1 MVSFH
6 VAVVVVVERNGGGGK
21 GWWEGMWQMMV
32 LMGGSDGIDGHGA
45 VVCAGPGM
53 PVYGSH
59 RIE

>member
-1 MVSFH
+1 MVM
-6 VAVVVVVERNGGGGK
+6 EREDGVGK
-21 GWWEGMWQMMV
+21 GWEGMWQMMA
-32 LMGGSDGIDGHGA
+32 LMGGGDGIDGCGA

>member
-1 MVSFH
+1 
-6 VAVVVVVERNGGGGK
+6 
-21 GWWEGMWQMMV
+21 MMA
-32 LMGGSDGIDGHGA
+32 LMGGSDGIDGRGA